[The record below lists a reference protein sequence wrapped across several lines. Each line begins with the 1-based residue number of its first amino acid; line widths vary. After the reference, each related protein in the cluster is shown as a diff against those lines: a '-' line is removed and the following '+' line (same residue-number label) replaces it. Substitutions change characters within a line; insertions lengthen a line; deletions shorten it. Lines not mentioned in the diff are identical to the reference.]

1 MEGDTIVLTCNATA
15 SPIPSIFW
23 NTSTLKSNYSLMEI
37 SQVILE
43 PSLSK
48 VTSTAL
54 AKNTSLL
61 TTMYLVSQVLR
72 IDRAEI
78 EDNDRIYCQAEN
90 DVGKATSSVEIVV
103 HCKF

>member
-1 MEGDTIVLTCNATA
+1 
-15 SPIPSIFW
+15 
-23 NTSTLKSNYSLMEI
+23 MEI
-37 SQVILE
+37 SQVIIE
-43 PSLSK
+43 PSSSGK
-48 VTSTAL
+48 ATSTQP
-54 AKNTSLL
+54 L

-103 HCKF
+103 HCKCA